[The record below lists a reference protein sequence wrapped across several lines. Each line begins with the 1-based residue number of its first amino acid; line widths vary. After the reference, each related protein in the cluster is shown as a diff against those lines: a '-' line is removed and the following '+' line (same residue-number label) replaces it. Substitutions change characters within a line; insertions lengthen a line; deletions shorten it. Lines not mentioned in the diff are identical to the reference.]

1 MVILCEPVEV
11 TKRNITSVSEKS
23 GINYTTGLRFKYF
36 CMLQMIAGSIHN
48 VDREPNQ
55 KKRKITGN
63 RIGAV

>member
-1 MVILCEPVEV
+1 MVISCEPVEV

-23 GINYTTGLRFKYF
+23 SINYTTGLKYF
-36 CMLQMIAGSIHN
+36 CTLQMIAGSIHN